1 MHIEF
6 IEIKNIISEM
16 KNTLSEI
23 KCRLY
28 TTEEK
33 ITEVEAVAIEST
45 QYKAQKK
52 KTKQCCSELWNNSQ
66 QSDIMCYWNPR
77 RREGSTE
84 KILKILMKKCFQT

>member
-1 MHIEF
+1 
-6 IEIKNIISEM
+6 M

-33 ITEVEAVAIEST
+33 ITEVEAVATEST

-66 QSDIMCYWNPR
+66 QSDIMCYWKKKRGEHRKDFENINEKMFPNLTEILNPR
-77 RREGSTE
+77 SSMN
-84 KILKILMKKCFQT
+84 LK

>member
-45 QYKAQKK
+45 QYKAQKR
-52 KTKQCCSELWNNSQ
+52 KQNSAAV
-66 QSDIMCYWNPR
+66 SCGTIANSLTLCVIGR
-77 RREGSTE
+77 RREGNTE